1 MHRFL
6 FLLLL
11 LSSAELSAP
20 ASVAAQSES
29 AAASTAEGLPARPS
43 PFRFVTDEA
52 KLLSPADAKT
62 LESGLRRYADN
73 TGTQIVVVTVPTLG
87 GRTVADYGRALGQAW
102 GVGQREKNNGIVV
115 LLSGQE
121 RKVTIQPGS
130 GLQSV
135 ITPEVTARVIN
146 DQMTPSF
153 KQGKYFA
160 GIRTGLNTLMLAAN
174 PESNPNKNQPATTTA
189 PATASGAAAGTG
201 AAASSSNLNTDGLA
215 STDNTPASEPFTPQ
229 STVPAPQ
236 SSGLGI
242 GTLAIGALL
251 IGGVI
256 WVLVRLFRRKSQAA
270 AVPGNAPDFYGNG
283 NLPNNP
289 TGNYNRGNVPPQ
301 QQGPDFYGN
310 RGPNMGGN
318 GYGGGMGNSMGGGM
332 GSGMGGIL
340 ATGAAAAAG
349 AYLGNRM
356 ASGGHDESG
365 NSMMGHNGAPSSLD
379 PGATGLAGAAGTA
392 GGASSADEFPAFGGA
407 STNDAAPD
415 YFSQDDSNN
424 SSPDYFSS
432 DDNSSYDDM
441 SSDDTGGG
449 GFDSDDDN
457 SGSW

>member
-1 MHRFL
+1 MPRFLFL
-6 FLLLL
+6 FLLLISTGMSL
-11 LSSAELSAP
+11 AVP
-20 ASVAAQSES
+20 AAAQSES
-29 AAASTAEGLPARPS
+29 AAQSAEGLPARPS

-52 KLLSPADAKT
+52 KLLSAADAET
-62 LESGLRRYADN
+62 LESGLRRYADK

-102 GVGQREKNNGIVV
+102 SVGQRDKNNGIVL

-130 GLQSV
+130 GLKSV
-135 ITPEVTARVIN
+135 ITPELTARVIN
-146 DQMTPSF
+146 EQMTPSF
-153 KQGKYFA
+153 KQGNYFA
-160 GIRTGLNTLMLAAN
+160 GVRTGLNTLMLAAN
-174 PESNPNKNQPATTTA
+174 PDSNPQKNQSASATTPA
-189 PATASGAAAGTG
+189 PATGGAAGTG
-201 AAASSSNLNTDGLA
+201 AAGSSSPLNAEDLA
-215 STDNTPASEPFTPQ
+215 ATDNTPTTEPFTPQ

-251 IGGVI
+251 IGGVM
-256 WVLVRLFRRKSQAA
+256 WVLIRLFRRKSQT
-270 AVPGNAPDFYGNG
+270 AVAPNNAPDFYGNR
-283 NLPNNP
+283 PNAP
-289 TGNYNRGNVPPQ
+289 TGGNNNRGGVPPQ

-310 RGPNMGGN
+310 RGPGMGGS
-318 GYGGGMGNSMGGGM
+318 GFGGGMGGGM

-365 NSMMGHNGAPSSLD
+365 NGLTDHGNSPASLD
-379 PGATGLAGAAGTA
+379 PGATGLAGAAGAA
-392 GGASSADEFPAFGGA
+392 GGASSADEFPAFGGSA
-407 STNDAAPD
+407 ANDAAPD
-415 YFSQDDSNN
+415 YFSDDSGVDN

-432 DDNSSYDDM
+432 DDNASYDDM

>member
-1 MHRFL
+1 MHRLL

-11 LSSAELSAP
+11 FATTELSLP
-20 ASVAAQSES
+20 TSVAAQSTTQ
-29 AAASTAEGLPARPS
+29 ANEGLPARPS

-52 KLLSPADAKT
+52 KLLSPADAKK
-62 LESGLRRYADN
+62 LESGLRSYADN
-73 TGTQIVVVTVPTLG
+73 TGTQIVVVTVPTLN
-87 GRTVADYGRALGQAW
+87 GRTVADYGRALGEAW
-102 GVGQREKNNGIVV
+102 GVGQREKNNGIVL

-130 GLQSV
+130 GLRSV
-135 ITPEVTARVIN
+135 ITPELTARVIN
-146 DQMTPSF
+146 EQMTPSF
-153 KQGKYFA
+153 KQGNYFA
-160 GIRTGLNTLMLAAN
+160 GLRTGLNTLMLAAN
-174 PESNPNKNQPATTTA
+174 PESNPNKNK
-189 PATASGAAAGTG
+189 PATASGGAAG
-201 AAASSSNLNTDGLA
+201 AASNGTAGSGSALNTGDLA
-215 STDNTPASEPFTPQ
+215 ATDNTPATEPFTPQ

-256 WVLVRLFRRKSQAA
+256 WGLIRLFRRRTSAA
-270 AVPGNAPDFYGNG
+270 AAPGATPGGAPDFYGNQPAG
-283 NLPNNP
+283 PA
-289 TGNYNRGNVPPQ
+289 GNYNRGGVPPQ

-310 RGPNMGGN
+310 RGNMGGN
-318 GYGGGMGNSMGGGM
+318 YGGGMGGGV

-356 ASGGHDESG
+356 ASGGHDGSG
-365 NSMMGHNGAPSSLD
+365 NGLMGHDDNPSSLD
-379 PGATGLAGAAGTA
+379 PGAAGMAGAGGVGSADDFQALGGAGTTD
-392 GGASSADEFPAFGGA
+392 S
-407 STNDAAPD
+407 APD
-415 YFSQDDSNN
+415 YFSQDDSSSDG

-432 DDNSSYDDM
+432 DDNSSYDDT

-449 GFDSDDDN
+449 GFDGNDDN